1 VTSASHSPALGKTIA
16 LAMLRG
22 GRARHGER
30 LTVHDLDRNCEATV
44 VSPTFLDPDGKRL
57 HA

>member
-1 VTSASHSPALGKTIA
+1 
-16 LAMLRG
+16 MLRG

-30 LTVHDLDRNCEATV
+30 VAVHDLDRKCEATV